1 MAFEKRK
8 ARIMAV
14 GDLHGDTRF
23 VEKLAARAEKENVDL
38 VLLAGDLLISD
49 EHFQGVIGP
58 FARAGKKVL
67 LVPGNHEPFAAIDF
81 LAEYYKDVAK
91 NIHGGYFLKYDLGV
105 FGVGGAG
112 EMGWDPLTENQ
123 MFNLLKQG
131 HEKIKDAKRKIMLT
145 HMHPAGSKSEFSGF
159 EGSAAIRKAIDYFK
173 PDVMIN
179 SHIHEAGGIEE
190 KIGDTLVMNVS
201 GKEKIFEI

>member
-1 MAFEKRK
+1 MVQEKRK
-8 ARIMAV
+8 ARVMAV

-67 LVPGNHEPFAAIDF
+67 LVPGNHDSFATVDF
-81 LAEYYKDVAK
+81 LAELYKDFAK
-91 NIHGGYFLKYDLGV
+91 NVHGGYFLNYDLGI
-105 FGVGGAG
+105 FGVGGAANF
-112 EMGWDPLTENQ
+112 GWDPLTETQ
-123 MFNLLKQG
+123 MFSLLKKG
-131 HEKIKDAKRKIMLT
+131 HDKIKNAKRKIMLT

-159 EGSAAIRKAIDYFK
+159 EGSVAIRKAIEYFK

-190 KIGDTLVMNVS
+190 KIGKTLVFNVS
-201 GKEKIFEI
+201 GKEKVFEI

>member
-1 MAFEKRK
+1 
-8 ARIMAV
+8 MAV

-23 VEKLAARAEKENVDL
+23 IEKLATRAKKENVDL

-49 EHFQGVIGP
+49 EHFYGIIGP
-58 FARAGKKVL
+58 FAKAGKKVL
-67 LVPGNHEPFAAIDF
+67 LVPGNHDSFATVDF
-81 LAEYYKDVAK
+81 LTGLYKGAAK
-91 NIHGGYFLKYDLGV
+91 NVHGDSFFKYDLGV

-112 EMGWDPLTENQ
+112 ELGWDPLTENQ
-123 MFNLLKQG
+123 MFGLLKRG
-131 HEKIKDAKRKIMLT
+131 HDKIKNAKRKIMLT
-145 HMHPAGSKSEFSGF
+145 HMHPLGSKSEFSGF
-159 EGSAAIRKAIDYFK
+159 EGSIGIRKAIEYFK

-190 KIGDTLVMNVS
+190 KIGKTIVMNVS